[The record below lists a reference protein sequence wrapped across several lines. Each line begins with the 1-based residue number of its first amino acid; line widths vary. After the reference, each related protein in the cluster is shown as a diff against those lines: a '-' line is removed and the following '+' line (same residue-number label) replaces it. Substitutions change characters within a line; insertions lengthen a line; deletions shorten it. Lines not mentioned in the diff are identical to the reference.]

1 MTERRA
7 RRTRGTADGVPVPAA
22 ADGSPPSDPAP
33 PLDLTKPADV
43 AKLRSD
49 IESTRAE
56 LGATIEAFLWKINL
70 PRRAKRKGA
79 ELVASV
85 RDAAS
90 GTINRLKAARAR
102 SIAHRGTRGDGDGG
116 PPGT

>member
-1 MTERRA
+1 MTMAERRA
-7 RRTRGTADGVPVPAA
+7 SRTRGTTDAVPVSAA
-22 ADGSPPSDPAP
+22 ADGSRPADPASS
-33 PLDLTKPADV
+33 LDLTNPADV
-43 AKLRSD
+43 AKLRAD

-70 PRRAKRKGA
+70 PRRAKRRGA

-90 GTINRLKAARAR
+90 GTMTRVKAARAR
-102 SIAHRGTRGDGDGG
+102 SIARRGTRGDGDGG
-116 PPGT
+116 TA